1 MMTTLH
7 MPANRVLLRRA
18 RRLAWRS
25 PGRTLWTGLLVAV
38 AVAVGVELMAVSW
51 GHHARTSSTDRAFGA
66 ADALYT
72 ASGVRPSDVEAATA
86 SVRAA
91 APGSPVAL
99 EQETAP
105 ALRIPS
111 KVSGT
116 AHGAPVWASARMA
129 DWTDPLLDG
138 VIDFVAGGLPGPG
151 DVVITPMLAQQTG
164 LARGDRLT
172 LEGSTGSFDVVGI
185 ATVGN
190 WGDLSFAALPGA
202 LDPVT
207 DPAVDPAADP
217 AADPADSGTAAISDL
232 RYYVGR
238 PEVGTAA
245 QMATVAPGS
254 AGPAVEGPIYR
265 DAAAVGLP
273 ADAFPTP
280 ATRIGVGA
288 STIPA
293 GPLVGVLVA
302 VVVAVGVLAG
312 AAFGIG
318 ASRRMRATGLL
329 SANGAD
335 RGQLSM
341 AAAAEALVVAAPAAA
356 VGVVAAWA
364 VRPLWVGLRLPG
376 WTSIVDAALPWPLVV
391 LALVIAVVAAA
402 GGAVM
407 FSRPVRRLSSSALL
421 DGRTGGAPRAGDG
434 AGANRIGWLGWLGLA
449 MFAWVSLYAVVGLAG
464 VVIASRTFV
473 GVAASAAMIV
483 LWLVCAFAAL
493 RIVRLFL
500 VRDPVGRLVDRDLRR
515 RRIGS
520 TATVLVVATWVFV
533 AVGATATDW
542 FRTGPVAQ
550 SSVADDTTSSA
561 GPASD
566 PGPVSTTV
574 VAGPTTVAGTP
585 TTAAGTPVTAPVP
598 AASGTA
604 LLAPRDAPT
613 GSSDNVGWNTSGWV
627 IAGAEQ
633 VEQPELPTNGPGV
646 SARIVVELADHGL
659 TTRPATVGRW
669 TGTCTVCPDGFVPT
683 VLVLDSAQALGLPQ
697 STVELLES
705 GAAVTSYAMDDVES
719 QTVAGVPVRVGDV
732 PVSVSAIILASAVR
746 DGSQLTDTSPA
757 LVGDASDLDASESA
771 AVNRIAADAGL
782 AVDSR
787 SVILNGS
794 TYMAEGGAVA
804 AAPSDWVVWPWL
816 AFLVLVTLVATAAH
830 RREHTEAARV
840 LSVLGAGP
848 RAGRRLSSLTA
859 GSLAGVGVAL
869 GLTASFVVL
878 AVAAV
883 RHATSAFADDREA
896 VLDGLWTRQA
906 TWVLL
911 AALAVPFVVALLAR
925 LIPPARS
932 SRNPYQAM
940 PA

>member
-1 MMTTLH
+1 MNTLH
-7 MPANRVLLRRA
+7 MSANRVLLRRA

-51 GHHARTSSTDRAFGA
+51 GHHARTGSTERAFGA
-66 ADALYT
+66 ADALYI

-91 APGSPVAL
+91 APGSPAVL

-105 ALRIPS
+105 ELRIPS
-111 KVSGT
+111 TASGT
-116 AHGAPVWASARMA
+116 AQGGPVWASARMA
-129 DWTDPLLDG
+129 DWTDPLLGG
-138 VIDFVAGGLPGPG
+138 VIDLVDGRLPGPG
-151 DVVITPMLAQQTG
+151 EVVITPMLAQQTG
-164 LARGDRLT
+164 LASGDRLT
-172 LEGSTGSFDVVGI
+172 LAGSTGSFDVVGI

-190 WGDLSFAALPGA
+190 WDDLSFAAVPGA
-202 LDPVT
+202 LDAVI
-207 DPAVDPAADP
+207 DPGAG
-217 AADPADSGTAAISDL
+217 PADSGTAAMSDL

-238 PEVGTAA
+238 PEAGTRG
-245 QMATVAPGS
+245 QMATVDPAS
-254 AGPAVEGPIYR
+254 AGSAVEGPIYR
-265 DAAAVGLP
+265 DAPAAGLP
-273 ADAFPTP
+273 AVLPTP
-280 ATRIGVGA
+280 VTRIGVGA
-288 STIPA
+288 STVPA
-293 GPLVGVLVA
+293 GPLVGLLAA

-335 RGQLSM
+335 RAQLSM

-356 VGVVAAWA
+356 VGVVAAWV

-376 WTSIVDAALPWPLVV
+376 WTSTVDAALPWPLVAV
-391 LALVIAVVAAA
+391 ALLTAVVAAA

-421 DGRTGGAPRAGDG
+421 DGRTGGAPSTGDG
-434 AGANRIGWLGWLGLA
+434 AGSNRIGWLGWLGLA
-449 MFAWVSLYAVVGLAG
+449 MFAWISLYALVAFAG

-483 LWLVCAFAAL
+483 LWLVCAIAAL

-500 VRDPVGRLVDRDLRR
+500 GRDPVGRLVDRDLRR
-515 RRIGS
+515 RRVGS

-550 SSVADDTTSSA
+550 SSVADETTSSA
-561 GPASD
+561 DPASD

-574 VAGPTTVAGTP
+574 AGA
-585 TTAAGTPVTAPVP
+585 PVTAPVP
-598 AASGTA
+598 AASGTV
-604 LLAPRDAPT
+604 LLSPSDAPT
-613 GSSDNVGWNTSGWV
+613 GASGIAGWNTSGWI

-633 VEQPELPTNGPGV
+633 VEQPELPTTGPGV
-646 SARIVVELADHGL
+646 SARTVAELADQGL

-683 VLVLDSAQALGLPQ
+683 VLVLDSARGVGLPQ

-705 GAAVTSYAMDDVES
+705 GAAVTSYTMDGVES

-732 PVSVSAIILASAVR
+732 PVNASAIVLASAVR
-746 DGSQLTDTSPA
+746 DGAQLTDTSPA
-757 LVGDASDLDASESA
+757 LVGDASGLDASESA

-782 AVDSR
+782 SVDSR
-787 SVILNGS
+787 SAILNGS
-794 TYMAEGGAVA
+794 TYMTEGGAVA

-816 AFLVLVTLVATAAH
+816 AILVLVTLVATAAH

-883 RHATSAFADDREA
+883 RHATSAFAGGSDG

-932 SRNPYQAM
+932 SRGPGQAM